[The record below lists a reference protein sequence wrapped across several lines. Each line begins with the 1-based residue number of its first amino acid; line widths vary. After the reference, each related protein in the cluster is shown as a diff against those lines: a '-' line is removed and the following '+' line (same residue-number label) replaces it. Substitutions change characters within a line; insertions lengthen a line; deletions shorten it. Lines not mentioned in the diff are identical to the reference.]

1 MWYTSVRHNEE
12 IMWYILVRHN
22 EEITW
27 HIPIFYNEEIIVSL
41 CAGHDLRLGRD
52 SFGSK
57 GNEDLSEK
65 AKVKLSQPMSLKD
78 IAKTCDAS
86 ARGVISEYAQQFGGG
101 TFSSKY
107 GEWQEFTSWED
118 LLAA

>member
-1 MWYTSVRHNEE
+1 
-12 IMWYILVRHN
+12 
-22 EEITW
+22 
-27 HIPIFYNEEIIVSL
+27 
-41 CAGHDLRLGRD
+41 LGRD
-52 SFGSK
+52 SYGSK

-65 AKVKLSQPMSLKD
+65 AKVKLSMSLRNFSQPMSLKD